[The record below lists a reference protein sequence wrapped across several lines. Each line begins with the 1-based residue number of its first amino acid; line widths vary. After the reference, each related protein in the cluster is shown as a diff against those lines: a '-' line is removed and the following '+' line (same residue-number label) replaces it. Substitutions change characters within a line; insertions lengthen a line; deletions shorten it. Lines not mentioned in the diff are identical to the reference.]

1 MECEHSLIIDEGE
14 RVCEKCGVI
23 TSKVIDEGAEWR
35 NYEDSKGEDQ
45 CRTGFTTS
53 DLLPESSY
61 GCMVSYKGLGSTN
74 SPIKAVQRLS
84 CWSLSSNSQR
94 SWMGIFD
101 AIQLSCTHAGLPKAI
116 VLDACGMYKQLED
129 AQKVR
134 GETRAEE
141 VEKSLL
147 DIDIK
152 DDDDEEPKNKRWELK
167 DGVSPV
173 MLTDICK
180 LLNIS
185 TYAYD
190 VTKKCFL
197 KHVALHRNYPAFV
210 YYAVNDH
217 CYHITD
223 KLVVKSL
230 VEKAKDIEH
239 KIKSNCIKEDDQKK
253 EINKFKT
260 MDIYEDIPIENL
272 LEYKDCIV
280 IYKQND
286 LNNELN
292 KIIEFY
298 GYVPKKI
305 KNHKYS
311 FKD

>member
-116 VLDACGMYKQLED
+116 VLDACGMYKHLED

-134 GETRAEE
+134 GETRRAMMGAAVFVACRNNGVPRSHEEIAKLFTVNIRSLCKAITHFSQTDNTVLQTQIGIAERLCATL
-141 VEKSLL
+141 SLNDTQRQKIL
-147 DIDIK
+147 DILYEISTK
-152 DDDDEEPKNKRWELK
+152 SEDEFEHTPKTIVAGVVAFVMGLK
-167 DGVSPV
+167 SKTQMKAVSDASGVS
-173 MLTDICK
+173 
-180 LLNIS
+180 
-185 TYAYD
+185 
-190 VTKKCFL
+190 
-197 KHVALHRNYPAFV
+197 
-210 YYAVNDH
+210 
-217 CYHITD
+217 
-223 KLVVKSL
+223 SL
-230 VEKAKDIEH
+230 SIH
-239 KIKSNCIKEDDQKK
+239 KIVGK
-253 EINKFKT
+253 
-260 MDIYEDIPIENL
+260 L
-272 LEYKDCIV
+272 
-280 IYKQND
+280 
-286 LNNELN
+286 
-292 KIIEFY
+292 
-298 GYVPKKI
+298 
-305 KNHKYS
+305 
-311 FKD
+311 